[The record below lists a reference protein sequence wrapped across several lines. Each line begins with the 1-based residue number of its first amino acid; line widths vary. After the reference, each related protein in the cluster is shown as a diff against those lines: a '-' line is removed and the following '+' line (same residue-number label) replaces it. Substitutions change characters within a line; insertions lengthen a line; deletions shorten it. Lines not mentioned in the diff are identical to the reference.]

1 MPELNP
7 IEKGTVPFFT
17 WRKNCADWDLPAR
30 ISDDGVRQCFVCR
43 LSRMARP
50 LLYIARAPMNTMAST
65 ILAVT
70 DLTSASYKLVGFAA
84 FIAGP
89 TDGEVVL
96 VSTYGGG
103 GGSRFSEPP
112 STQHAKGENW
122 RDLIEA
128 RLRHEGQLLER
139 QRQWCA
145 DRGVRCRAELYEEG
159 GWPDYVLQ
167 SAQRSKVDLILVGIQ
182 PIAGA
187 DDLDPN
193 QIKRLAE
200 DAPCPVSMVRLPS
213 LSAF

>member
-1 MPELNP
+1 
-7 IEKGTVPFFT
+7 
-17 WRKNCADWDLPAR
+17 
-30 ISDDGVRQCFVCR
+30 
-43 LSRMARP
+43 
-50 LLYIARAPMNTMAST
+50 MNTMAST

-84 FIAGP
+84 FIVGP
-89 TDGEVVL
+89 TDGEVIL

-103 GGSRFSEPP
+103 GGTRLSEPP
-112 STQHAKGENW
+112 ATQHAKGEKW
-122 RDLIEA
+122 RDRIEA
-128 RLRHEGQLLER
+128 RLRQEGQLLER

-159 GWPDYVLQ
+159 AWPDYVLQ

-182 PIAGA
+182 PMAGA
-187 DDLDPN
+187 DDLDPI